1 MFSSPVEKERAQVL
15 FVVFFL
21 RVVFC
26 VSSLF
31 FFFTVASSITYLSA
45 LRFPYREGVEGA
57 FVFFFVTYLSYLVP
71 LLVAVPYRE
80 SVCLFVGG
88 AGVGLHTM
96 FFLCLVSVFLH
107 LAPLCTFVFSC
118 AVRPLGAF
126 PRIFNILVRHTSIP
140 LFPRGTWP
148 SPIARACACLRAGR
162 CGVSDLVSPCS
173 CLRLLAPC
181 GLVYVCACVRGPS
194 LWRPP
199 SHC

>member
-1 MFSSPVEKERAQVL
+1 MACVMRSTYLSFCPIMFSSPVEKERAEVL
-15 FVVFFL
+15 FVLFFL

-31 FFFTVASSITYLSA
+31 FFVASSITYLSA
-45 LRFPYREGVEGA
+45 LRFPYSEGVEGA
-57 FVFFFVTYLSYLVP
+57 FVLFFFVTYLSYLVP

-107 LAPLCTFVFSC
+107 LAALCMFVFSC

-126 PRIFNILVRHTSIP
+126 RRIINILVRHTSIP

-148 SPIARACACLRAGR
+148 SPIVRACACLRAGR
-162 CGVSDLVSPCS
+162 CGV
-173 CLRLLAPC
+173 
-181 GLVYVCACVRGPS
+181 
-194 LWRPP
+194 
-199 SHC
+199 